1 MQNSTNGMMLMVN
14 LDVDDICRLLKVCAR
29 LGVREFKLDALT
41 FSLGA
46 EPIQHYLS
54 PTPSSATGK
63 SEIIEKEYVEAEEL
77 KLKETEL
84 AEMMLNDPL
93 GYEKLIEQGDLEHG
107 AEN

>member
-1 MQNSTNGMMLMVN
+1 MVEFK
-14 LDVDDICRLLKVCAR
+14 VDDVCTLIKMCAR
-29 LGVREFKLDALT
+29 FGVREFALGELSFKIGDA
-41 FSLGA
+41 
-46 EPIQHYLS
+46 PIAIHS
-54 PTPSSATGK
+54 PTPSSAIGK